1 MARSQLMTRLTRF
14 GAASVLA
21 CTGLAACSSEPTQQQ
36 ANAVGDVSQIVYAVR
51 QHTVIEGGEVKSIDV
66 AGGMGQVMDYGRY
79 VPGGRLEILDLQKNR
94 VENIIE
100 DFTTADVSSVD
111 VSFDA
116 TKVVFTM
123 KKDDAD
129 KFHVYWSPLTRN
141 ASGKFD
147 VTQLTFGPY
156 DDQQAV
162 FAAGNRIVFT
172 TNQDYTEMG
181 RRADEYNHSRAVT
194 QLATMT
200 LEGGDADRKLCSQN
214 LSHIVTLFPMQD
226 GRIGF
231 SRWEHLENVND
242 VKLFAMNPDCTKM
255 IALGGQHGKPGNSV
269 VQAVESNTP
278 NVFYAIV
285 TQREN
290 TIQAGALV
298 RLDARS
304 MVLPGA
310 FDEEKQEAD
319 AYKVLTPRVPV
330 DDAQSPAGRYRAPA
344 VLPDGRVLVSWA
356 EGPVNEVSELVETP
370 PDYGIYVFDEK
381 TATPLFVQ
389 NYETSWE
396 LYAKPVTVRAE
407 PPDLSSSQA
416 VVDSS
421 TPATIGSIN
430 LTLTSLTAKHGEHVS
445 GAQFDNVT
453 MDEALKQAVRVRIIE
468 GFSSEAANQTMFGLT
483 MAEGAAILG
492 EAKVQS
498 DYSWLAQIPPYVPIH
513 LQPIDEFD
521 LAIRSQTT
529 WIQGMPGE
537 GRVCG
542 GCHEDR
548 SAPNTGAGQSLTIAA
563 GKGPENFM
571 LPIKDRVEYP
581 WAYADDASNPREV
594 QALLNKRCVS
604 CHNQTTNGDGPQ
616 EFYTVTMTDPV
627 TMMQT
632 PYQLPRMDL
641 SDRAITV
648 TYDRQTKSWPA
659 SYVSLFYPAALDM
672 ELSQNAS
679 VTMGTVP
686 PKWAVPSDAR
696 HSLVI
701 EKLNVTSSVR
711 QGAYAW
717 PLGQAFS
724 DANVHGG
731 TRSDHAAKA
740 GLTRDELVM
749 LIRAIDM
756 GGQFYARQN
765 TAFKPNTIDPVAGK
779 AY

>member
-1 MARSQLMTRLTRF
+1 MARSHMFTRLTRF
-14 GAASVLA
+14 GAASVLSFL
-21 CTGLAACSSEPTQQQ
+21 GAAGCSSEPSKQQT
-36 ANAVGDVSQIVYAVR
+36 NPVGDVSKLVYAVR
-51 QHTVIEGGEVKSIDV
+51 QHTVIEGGEVTSIDV

-79 VPGGRLEILDLQKNR
+79 VPGGRLEILDLTTNR

-116 TKVVFTM
+116 TRVVFTM

-129 KFHVYWSPLTRN
+129 RYHVYWSPLARN
-141 ASGKFD
+141 GEGKFD
-147 VTQLTFGPY
+147 ITQLTFGPY

-214 LSHIVTLFPMQD
+214 LSHTVTLFPMQD

-269 VQAVESNTP
+269 VQAVESNTA

-304 MVLPGA
+304 MTLPGA
-310 FDEEKQEAD
+310 FDEEKEEAN
-319 AYKVLTPRVPV
+319 AYKVLTPRVPL

-356 EGPVNEVSELVETP
+356 EGPVNEISELVETP

-381 TATPLFVQ
+381 SQTPLFVQ
-389 NYETSWE
+389 NYENSWE

-416 VVDSS
+416 VVDSA

-430 LTLTSLTAKHGEHVS
+430 LTLTSLSAKHGERVS
-445 GAQFDNVT
+445 GAQFDDVT

-483 MAEGAAILG
+483 MAEGAALLG

-498 DYSWLAQIPPYVPIH
+498 DFSWLAQIPPYVPIH

-521 LAIRSQTT
+521 LAIRNQTT

-548 SAPNTGAGQSLTIAA
+548 NAPNTGAGQALTIAA

-571 LPIKDRVEYP
+571 LPVKDRAEYP
-581 WAYADDASNPREV
+581 WDYADDASNPREI
-594 QALLNKRCVS
+594 QALLNRRCVS
-604 CHNQTTNGDGPQ
+604 CHNQTTNGDGAQ

-627 TMMQT
+627 SMVET
-632 PYQLPRMDL
+632 PYQIPRMDL

-648 TYDRQTKSWPA
+648 TYDRQTKAWPA

-672 ELSQNAS
+672 ELGENAS
-679 VTMGTVP
+679 VTSGTVP
-686 PKWAVPSDAR
+686 PKWAIPSDAR
-696 HSLVI
+696 HSVLI
-701 EKLNVTSSVR
+701 EKLNVTSSVKA
-711 QGAYAW
+711 GVYAW

-724 DANVHGG
+724 DPGVHGG
-731 TRSDHAAKA
+731 SRTDHAAKA
-740 GLTRDELVM
+740 GLTREELVM
-749 LIRAIDM
+749 LVRAIDM

-765 TAFKPNTIDPVAGK
+765 TAFKPATVDPVAGK
-779 AY
+779 SL